1 MNLETAEDHKQLA
14 ATVQRAIE
22 NFQAEAA
29 NARTERGEGRLVRV
43 ACAASKR
50 AAEAIF
56 LEAIEGACLVM
67 IAF

>member
-50 AAEAIF
+50 AAEATSSAIF
-56 LEAIEGACLVM
+56 LTRR
-67 IAF
+67 